1 MASFYGKRKRGA
13 TGSRKISAKR
23 GRVFAKYGAARRRSY
38 ASKYLRRPT
47 RLRGSRMQYALNRAV
62 GKVINGITE
71 NKLVPVNPINES
83 SGIPIQLG
91 AIAYYK
97 GFVLGGIPGGWDTS
111 LENLGGTTIPQGTS
125 DGQRI
130 GDSVYLRKTHLMIEI
145 EAQTAYQQCIPKE
158 FRVVIVK
165 SRQAN
170 VPAGLTVYPQNSLF
184 LNNSGEA
191 FGYATSGVNGSDL
204 MLQPINKRNWSV
216 FMDRKFMLSNPVAN
230 QIGDAVDSPFVNWTG
245 KYPNQR
251 RISVNLPFYAKTHY
265 SSGGVPADLDTHY
278 VVYVFAKGVG
288 KDYSADDWE
297 VNIRGTTSYKDL

>member
-1 MASFYGKRKRGA
+1 
-13 TGSRKISAKR
+13 
-23 GRVFAKYGAARRRSY
+23 
-38 ASKYLRRPT
+38 
-47 RLRGSRMQYALNRAV
+47 MQYALNRAV

-71 NKLVPVNPINES
+71 NKLIPVNNINES

-97 GFVLGGIPGGWDTS
+97 GFVIGGLPGGWDT
-111 LENLGGTTIPQGTS
+111 NIVDLGGMDIPQGTA

-130 GDSVYLRKTHLMIEI
+130 GDSIYLRKTHLSIEI

-158 FRVVIVK
+158 FRVVVVK

-170 VPAGLTVYPQNSLF
+170 MPAGATLYPQSTLF
-184 LNNSGEA
+184 LNTAGEQ
-191 FGYATSGVNGSDL
+191 FGYSTGGVNGSDL

-216 FMDRKFMLSNPVAN
+216 YYDRKFMLSNPVAN
-230 QIGDAVDSPFVNWTG
+230 QIGDPVDTPFVNWSG

-251 RISVNLPFYAKTHY
+251 RIMLNLPYYAKTHY
-265 SSGGVPADLDTHY
+265 GAQNRPVDVDPHY
-278 VVYVFAKGVG
+278 LVFVFAKGVG